1 MLALTRWAMWSVG
14 LLVWDY
20 IYLFIQYCTII
31 SLLLSTN
38 MDNDKTKLF
47 LNLFSLSFSQ
57 MKKNLFHLIHSKT
70 YHKADKNLKNAPHL
84 VFNVIKKHLLILWHC
99 STHLILLN
107 TLIGCTMFGEKRDFW
122 QWPTCVI
129 KHNKC

>member
-47 LNLFSLSFSQ
+47 LNLFSLSSQ
-57 MKKNLFHLIHSKT
+57 MTIFLCYLFHLIHSKP

-84 VFNVIKKHLLILWHC
+84 VFNVIKKHLLILCHC

-107 TLIGCTMFGEKRDFW
+107 TWMYNVWGKKRFL
-122 QWPTCVI
+122 TVTNMC
-129 KHNKC
+129 H